1 MSLMTIG
8 FTKKSARRFFEALQ
22 TAGVKRVADV
32 RLNNVS
38 QLAGFA
44 KRNDLEYFLRTIC
57 GIDHLHLPDL
67 APTQE
72 MLDAFKKRG
81 GSWQE
86 YEDRFLDL
94 MARRRIE
101 KTITR
106 ELLEDGCLLCSEH
119 EPPGRTAREARV
131 TSRIPLSANAAYVG
145 IDVAFAKNKLLPV
158 CICTRQ
164 NERLLPLP
172 LGRRD
177 RRPPHGNGN
186 PAALDPAVVDQ
197 FATNVRTHI

>member
-1 MSLMTIG
+1 MRLMTIG
-8 FTKKSARRFFEALQ
+8 FTKKSARHFFEALQ
-22 TAGVKRVADV
+22 KADVKRVADV

-57 GIDHLHLPDL
+57 GIDYVHLPDL

-72 MLDAFKKRG
+72 MLDAFKKHR

-119 EPPGRTAREARV
+119 KPHHCHRRLVAEYLDQHWGGVDIRH
-131 TSRIPLSANAAYVG
+131 LS
-145 IDVAFAKNKLLPV
+145 
-158 CICTRQ
+158 
-164 NERLLPLP
+164 
-172 LGRRD
+172 
-177 RRPPHGNGN
+177 
-186 PAALDPAVVDQ
+186 
-197 FATNVRTHI
+197 